1 MTERE
6 RVQRAMIAE
15 HLAAGLA
22 PERIAKRVAR
32 ETRVSYERALRLVQ
46 RAQKGRLR

>member
-15 HLAAGLA
+15 QLAAGVV

-32 ETRVSYERALRLVQ
+32 DTRVSYERALRLVQ